1 MQIHIIDAEDMRR
14 EKGIYTKEKN
24 LLFLKNVTELGR
36 NGNFVI
42 KSKTAMKHKVSE
54 IQFSQLFSG
63 PLPIFEITRGK
74 VPSFAAKKGGKE
86 DKMKSGKKGGKNQGT
101 LDNWVKGDPPS
112 KKGGTLN
119 NATAPK
125 VKKQTPEEIEAEMK
139 RIREQNERFKQ
150 EMKRRAEEAKK
161 QRLEEKA
168 RERER
173 KNEEKLMVRK
183 MLAEHK
189 AKRDDLECDD
199 LKDLPKPIPV
209 QCRIPNRLF
218 GEFTTLLEF
227 FHGFADILETLDS
240 FPDGVTF
247 EILENA
253 LVNKNDP
260 GGPLFD
266 ILSFLLG
273 AHFDLQNEE
282 DEEIKLDKFQ
292 IANCNINEIDKNV
305 LGRDEGECKLESSW
319 LNF

>member
-1 MQIHIIDAEDMRR
+1 
-14 EKGIYTKEKN
+14 
-24 LLFLKNVTELGR
+24 
-36 NGNFVI
+36 
-42 KSKTAMKHKVSE
+42 
-54 IQFSQLFSG
+54 
-63 PLPIFEITRGK
+63 
-74 VPSFAAKKGGKE
+74 
-86 DKMKSGKKGGKNQGT
+86 
-101 LDNWVKGDPPS
+101 
-112 KKGGTLN
+112 
-119 NATAPK
+119 
-125 VKKQTPEEIEAEMK
+125 
-139 RIREQNERFKQ
+139 
-150 EMKRRAEEAKK
+150 
-161 QRLEEKA
+161 
-168 RERER
+168 
-173 KNEEKLMVRK
+173 

-305 LGRDEGECKLESSW
+305 LGRGS
-319 LNF
+319 F